1 VDLISE
7 LDQRT
12 FPIGGSDNSVDWAKK
27 PGKMT
32 TIKFVKDPK
41 VPRDDIYK
49 SSTVH
54 VPEGLPPNSESR
66 PTPRGRS
73 TAKQAYPTQQY
84 PQQSYGTKPR
94 TSTAGRSPQGRQ
106 QNGFPQV
113 VQQPQVIQQARVP
126 VPQTSRPQP
135 PPPPPPPPMQPPAP
149 VAPPQPIY
157 RAIYDFQGQTTVEL
171 SFSKGEVLDI
181 AKKEGNGNV

>member
-1 VDLISE
+1 M
-7 LDQRT
+7 
-12 FPIGGSDNSVDWAKK
+12 DWAKK

-54 VPEGLPPNSESR
+54 VPEGLSPNSESR

-84 PQQSYGTKPR
+84 PQQSYGAKPR

-106 QNGFPQV
+106 PNGFPQV
-113 VQQPQVIQQARVP
+113 VQQPQVMQQARVP
-126 VPQTSRPQP
+126 VSQTSTNPSTASASSTANATPCASSATSTNLPCHLRFP
-135 PPPPPPPPMQPPAP
+135 
-149 VAPPQPIY
+149 
-157 RAIYDFQGQTTVEL
+157 G
-171 SFSKGEVLDI
+171 S
-181 AKKEGNGNV
+181 NVW